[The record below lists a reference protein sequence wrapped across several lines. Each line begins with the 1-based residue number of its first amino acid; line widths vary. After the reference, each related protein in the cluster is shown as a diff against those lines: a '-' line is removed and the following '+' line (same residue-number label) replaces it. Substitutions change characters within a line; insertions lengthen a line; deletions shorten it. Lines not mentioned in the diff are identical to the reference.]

1 MAISITAD
9 GHSMLCPFVYTAP
22 EEVRA
27 DEEESGT
34 AADWQFMLQQ
44 RDIPCYIYLCPQL
57 QKRSEQMKKSLEQ
70 QQRELDEK
78 WKSFEREKAAWE
90 EQWGERRRS
99 LENQKE

>member
-1 MAISITAD
+1 
-9 GHSMLCPFVYTAP
+9 
-22 EEVRA
+22 
-27 DEEESGT
+27 
-34 AADWQFMLQQ
+34 
-44 RDIPCYIYLCPQL
+44 
-57 QKRSEQMKKSLEQ
+57 MKKSLEQ